1 MERIAIF
8 PGSFDPITLGHVDI
22 IQRALPLF
30 DKIIISVGSNSEK
43 KYFFN
48 LEKRIQWIKKVF
60 IKNPKIEVKSYNKL
74 TVEFAKDSNAR
85 FLIRGLR
92 NISDFEFE
100 KTMAHANSELNPSIE
115 SVFLLTKPKYSF
127 ITSTVV
133 RDTIR
138 NDGDY
143 RKFVPNQVVIEK

>member
-1 MERIAIF
+1 MERVAIF
-8 PGSFDPITLGHVDI
+8 PGSFDPITIGHVDI

-74 TVEFAKDSNAR
+74 TVQFAKDSNAR

-143 RKFVPNQVVIEK
+143 RKFVPNQVVIE

>member
-1 MERIAIF
+1 MQRIAIF
-8 PGSFDPITLGHVDI
+8 PGSFDPITIGHVDI
-22 IQRALPLF
+22 IKRALPLF
-30 DKIIISVGSNSEK
+30 DKIIISVGLNSEK
-43 KYFFN
+43 KYFFS
-48 LEKRIQWIKKVF
+48 LEKRIQWIQKVF

-74 TVEFAKDSNAR
+74 TVEFAKDSNAQ

-127 ITSTVV
+127 ITSTIV
-133 RDTIR
+133 RDSLR
-138 NDGDY
+138 NNGDY
-143 RKFVPNQVVIEK
+143 QKFVPNQVVID

>member
-8 PGSFDPITLGHVDI
+8 PGSFDPITIGHVDI
-22 IQRALPLF
+22 IERALPLF

-74 TVEFAKDSNAR
+74 TVEFAKDSNAQ

-143 RKFVPNQVVIEK
+143 RKFVPNQVVID

>member
-8 PGSFDPITLGHVDI
+8 PGSFDPITNGHVDI

-85 FLIRGLR
+85 FLVRGLR

-100 KTMAHANSELNPSIE
+100 KTMAHTNSELNPSIE

-143 RKFVPNQVVIEK
+143 RKFIPKQVVID

>member
-1 MERIAIF
+1 MERVAIF
-8 PGSFDPITLGHVDI
+8 PGSFDPITIGHVDI

-85 FLIRGLR
+85 FLIRGLLKR
-92 NISDFEFE
+92 
-100 KTMAHANSELNPSIE
+100 
-115 SVFLLTKPKYSF
+115 FLLKIRKLKSNL
-127 ITSTVV
+127 
-133 RDTIR
+133 TI
-138 NDGDY
+138 N
-143 RKFVPNQVVIEK
+143 

>member
-8 PGSFDPITLGHVDI
+8 PGSFDPITIGHVDI

-74 TVEFAKDSNAR
+74 TVQFAKDSNAR

-143 RKFVPNQVVIEK
+143 RKFVPNQVVID

>member
-8 PGSFDPITLGHVDI
+8 PGSFDPITIGHVDI

-100 KTMAHANSELNPSIE
+100 KTIAHANSELNPSIE
-115 SVFLLTKPKYSF
+115 SLFLLTKPKYSF

-133 RDTIR
+133 REIIR

-143 RKFVPNQVVIEK
+143 QKFVPNQVVID

>member
-8 PGSFDPITLGHVDI
+8 PGSFDPITIGHVDI

-48 LEKRIQWIKKVF
+48 LEKRIQWIKKIF

-100 KTMAHANSELNPSIE
+100 KTMAHANSELNSSIE

-138 NDGDY
+138 NNGDY
-143 RKFVPNQVVIEK
+143 RKFVPNQVVID

>member
-8 PGSFDPITLGHVDI
+8 PGSFDPITNGHVDI

-143 RKFVPNQVVIEK
+143 RKFVPNQVVID

>member
-8 PGSFDPITLGHVDI
+8 PGSFDPITIGHVDI
-22 IQRALPLF
+22 IKRALPLF

-43 KYFFN
+43 KYFFSV
-48 LEKRIQWIKKVF
+48 EKRIQWIKMIF
-60 IKNPKIEVKSYNKL
+60 IKTPKIEVKSYNKL

-100 KTMAHANSELNPSIE
+100 KTIAHANSELNPSTE
-115 SVFLLTKPKYSF
+115 SVFFLTKPKYSF

-133 RDTIR
+133 RDVIK
-138 NDGDY
+138 NNGNY
-143 RKFVPNQVVIEK
+143 QEFVPNQVVID

>member
-8 PGSFDPITLGHVDI
+8 PGSFDPITIGHVDI
-22 IQRALPLF
+22 IERALPLF

-143 RKFVPNQVVIEK
+143 QKFVPNQVVID

>member
-8 PGSFDPITLGHVDI
+8 PGSFDPITNGHVDI

-100 KTMAHANSELNPSIE
+100 KTIAHANSELNPSIE
-115 SVFLLTKPKYSF
+115 SLFLLTKPKYSF

-143 RKFVPNQVVIEK
+143 RKFVPNQVVID

>member
-8 PGSFDPITLGHVDI
+8 PGSFDPITIGHVDI

-85 FLIRGLR
+85 FLIKGLR

-138 NDGDY
+138 NNGDY
-143 RKFVPNQVVIEK
+143 RKFVPNQVVID

>member
-8 PGSFDPITLGHVDI
+8 PGSFDPITIGHVDI
-22 IQRALPLF
+22 IKRSLPLF

-43 KYFFN
+43 KYFFSV
-48 LEKRIQWIKKVF
+48 EKRIQWIKKVF

-127 ITSTVV
+127 ITSSVV

-143 RKFVPNQVVIEK
+143 RKFVPNQVVID

>member
-8 PGSFDPITLGHVDI
+8 PGSFDPITIGHVDI
-22 IQRALPLF
+22 IERALPLF

-143 RKFVPNQVVIEK
+143 RKFVPKQVVID

>member
-8 PGSFDPITLGHVDI
+8 PGSFDPITIGHVDI
-22 IQRALPLF
+22 IKRSLPLF

-43 KYFFN
+43 KYFFSV
-48 LEKRIQWIKKVF
+48 EKRIQWIKKVF

-127 ITSTVV
+127 ITSSVV
-133 RDTIR
+133 RDTIK

-143 RKFVPNQVVIEK
+143 RKFVPNQVVID

>member
-8 PGSFDPITLGHVDI
+8 PGSFDPITIGHVDI

-143 RKFVPNQVVIEK
+143 WKFVPNQVVIE

>member
-1 MERIAIF
+1 MALF
-8 PGSFDPITLGHVDI
+8 CFLPSLG
-22 IQRALPLF
+22 F
-30 DKIIISVGSNSEK
+30 ISGSEK

-74 TVEFAKDSNAR
+74 TVQFAKDSNAR

-143 RKFVPNQVVIEK
+143 WKFVPNQVVIE

>member
-100 KTMAHANSELNPSIE
+100 KTIAHANSELNPSIE
-115 SVFLLTKPKYSF
+115 SLFLLTKPKYSF

-143 RKFVPNQVVIEK
+143 RKFVPNQVVID

>member
-8 PGSFDPITLGHVDI
+8 PGSFDPITIGHVDI
-22 IQRALPLF
+22 IERALPLF

-74 TVEFAKDSNAR
+74 TVEFAKDSNAQ

-143 RKFVPNQVVIEK
+143 RKFVPNQVIID

>member
-1 MERIAIF
+1 M
-8 PGSFDPITLGHVDI
+8 
-22 IQRALPLF
+22 
-30 DKIIISVGSNSEK
+30 
-43 KYFFN
+43 KYN
-48 LEKRIQWIKKVF
+48 KNDLKKVF

-74 TVEFAKDSNAR
+74 TVGFAKDSNAR

-138 NDGDY
+138 NEGDY
-143 RKFVPNQVVIEK
+143 QKFVPNQVVID

>member
-1 MERIAIF
+1 M
-8 PGSFDPITLGHVDI
+8 
-22 IQRALPLF
+22 
-30 DKIIISVGSNSEK
+30 
-43 KYFFN
+43 
-48 LEKRIQWIKKVF
+48 
-60 IKNPKIEVKSYNKL
+60 
-74 TVEFAKDSNAR
+74 EFAKDSNAR

-143 RKFVPNQVVIEK
+143 WKFVPNQVVIE

>member
-8 PGSFDPITLGHVDI
+8 PGSFDPITIGHVDI

-100 KTMAHANSELNPSIE
+100 KTMAHANSKLNPSIE

-138 NDGDY
+138 DNGDY
-143 RKFVPNQVVIEK
+143 RKFVPNQVVID

>member
-8 PGSFDPITLGHVDI
+8 PGSFDPITIGHVDI

-143 RKFVPNQVVIEK
+143 RKFIPNQVVID

>member
-8 PGSFDPITLGHVDI
+8 PGSFDPITIGHVDI

-138 NDGDY
+138 NDGDHQ
-143 RKFVPNQVVIEK
+143 KFVPNQVVID

>member
-8 PGSFDPITLGHVDI
+8 PGSFDPITIGHVDI

-138 NDGDY
+138 DNGDY
-143 RKFVPNQVVIEK
+143 RKFVPNQVVIE

>member
-8 PGSFDPITLGHVDI
+8 PGSFDPITIGHVDI

-115 SVFLLTKPKYSF
+115 SLFLLTKPKYSF

-143 RKFVPNQVVIEK
+143 RKFIPNQVVID

>member
-8 PGSFDPITLGHVDI
+8 PGSFDPITIGHVDI
-22 IQRALPLF
+22 IERALPLF

-127 ITSTVV
+127 ITSTIV
-133 RDTIR
+133 RDTLR
-138 NDGDY
+138 NNGDY
-143 RKFVPNQVVIEK
+143 QKFVPNQVVID

>member
-1 MERIAIF
+1 MERVAIF
-8 PGSFDPITLGHVDI
+8 PGSFDPITIGHVDI

-143 RKFVPNQVVIEK
+143 RKFVPNQVVID

>member
-1 MERIAIF
+1 MQRIAIF
-8 PGSFDPITLGHVDI
+8 PGSFDPITIGHVDI
-22 IQRALPLF
+22 IERALPLF

-74 TVEFAKDSNAR
+74 TVEFAKDSNAQ

-143 RKFVPNQVVIEK
+143 RKFVPNQVVID

>member
-8 PGSFDPITLGHVDI
+8 PGSFDPITIGHVDI

-100 KTMAHANSELNPSIE
+100 KTIAHANSELNSSIE

-143 RKFVPNQVVIEK
+143 WKFVPNQVVID

>member
-1 MERIAIF
+1 MQRIAIF
-8 PGSFDPITLGHVDI
+8 PGSFDPITIGHVDI
-22 IQRALPLF
+22 IERALPLF

-43 KYFFN
+43 KYFFS

-74 TVEFAKDSNAR
+74 TVGFAKDSNAR

-127 ITSTVV
+127 ITSTIV
-133 RDTIR
+133 RDTLR
-138 NDGDY
+138 NNGDY
-143 RKFVPNQVVIEK
+143 QKFVPNQVVID

>member
-8 PGSFDPITLGHVDI
+8 PGSFDPITNGHVDI

-143 RKFVPNQVVIEK
+143 RKFIPNQVVID

>member
-1 MERIAIF
+1 MQRIAIF
-8 PGSFDPITLGHVDI
+8 PGSFDPITIGHVDI

-115 SVFLLTKPKYSF
+115 SVFFLTKPKYSF

-143 RKFVPNQVVIEK
+143 QKFVPNQVVID

>member
-8 PGSFDPITLGHVDI
+8 PGSFDQITIGHVDI

-138 NDGDY
+138 DNGDY
-143 RKFVPNQVVIEK
+143 RKFVPNQVVID

>member
-8 PGSFDPITLGHVDI
+8 PGSFDPITIGHVDI

-138 NDGDY
+138 NNGDY
-143 RKFVPNQVVIEK
+143 RKFVPNQVVID

>member
-1 MERIAIF
+1 MERVAIF
-8 PGSFDPITLGHVDI
+8 PGSFDPITIGHVDI

-74 TVEFAKDSNAR
+74 TVQFAKDSNAR

-143 RKFVPNQVVIEK
+143 RKFVPNQVVID

>member
-85 FLIRGLR
+85 FLVRGLR

-133 RDTIR
+133 RDTIK

-143 RKFVPNQVVIEK
+143 RKFVPNQVVID